1 MSPIRTDRPTPEELH
16 DWRKDRHGLDRRP
29 ARDLWIAGLCGAW
42 IGGLALL
49 MIFAAQDSLLGAGT
63 LNGCEAFPTEC
74 TAFAQERSR

>member
-1 MSPIRTDRPTPEELH
+1 MADRVTPEEAH

-63 LNGCEAFPTEC
+63 LNGCATLNLNPADCAAYAE
-74 TAFAQERSR
+74 SR